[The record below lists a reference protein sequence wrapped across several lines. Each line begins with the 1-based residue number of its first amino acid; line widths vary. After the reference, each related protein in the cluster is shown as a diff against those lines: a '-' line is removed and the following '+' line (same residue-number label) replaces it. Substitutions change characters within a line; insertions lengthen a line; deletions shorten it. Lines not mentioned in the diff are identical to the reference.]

1 MIFLHLQGGPLGWS
15 FYGPSRSPIPGLAAA
30 FKIAP
35 VSWVEGGPLWEALHL
50 FPFFFR
56 QLFPS
61 PETTCLATD
70 LMKFSKL
77 TILSF
82 SYFSSKTRSWR
93 RCAVANSVES
103 LFGTTCLKWDLG
115 ICGKTDGDLAWESSG
130 RLPPRMVLYSQSK
143 CDRHI
148 QMSSAPWGHSTG
160 LTLLQPT
167 AQSQSHLSMGS
178 VPLGCTIAR
187 VCFV

>member
-1 MIFLHLQGGPLGWS
+1 MSWRSSIMGSTSSFPL
-15 FYGPSRSPIPGLAAA
+15 
-30 FKIAP
+30 
-35 VSWVEGGPLWEALHL
+35 
-50 FPFFFR
+50 FFR
-56 QLFPS
+56 QLFLS

-115 ICGKTDGDLAWESSG
+115 ICGKTDGGSSG

-160 LTLLQPT
+160 LTLRTIGLYHCASLLCLAGQPWTHSRNT
-167 AQSQSHLSMGS
+167 ALWRQSHVVHQLLVYLCM
-178 VPLGCTIAR
+178 VIRC
-187 VCFV
+187 